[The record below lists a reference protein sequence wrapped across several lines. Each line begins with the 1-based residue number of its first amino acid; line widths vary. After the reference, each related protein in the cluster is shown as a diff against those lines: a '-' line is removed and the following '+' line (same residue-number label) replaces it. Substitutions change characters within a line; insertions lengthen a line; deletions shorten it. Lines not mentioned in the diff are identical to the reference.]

1 MKKAFTII
9 YSVIASLILIFSITF
24 FAVNVYGE
32 KAHGELRTSVRFG
45 KIANGVTNTI
55 KKDNLVNTETM
66 RQIENTIGDTKDF
79 SYIKITVDSKTI
91 YKYPDDYEPQNNTE
105 SSLVLPYN
113 YSYTTSDN
121 RKLEVSAGMYSLRPS
136 TIHHYAKIS
145 FFIILII
152 ALLTII
158 LIIYNNHFDKD
169 KETSKL
175 RSYKSKSNAKTDIDF
190 DDTDSYE
197 DDDEAEE
204 EEYEDDDTQ
213 PYESDNSEPAVE
225 ITEQEEQE
233 TEYNAE
239 EYGKYEEKPANT
251 ELPGKELEPVELEE
265 VKSEQGLFSP
275 DTGLG
280 WESYLMTRLENE
292 LNRATASELDLSLF
306 VIKLAG
312 LDRKSDL
319 MKKICDYLIVE
330 FHDMRKSGSLLH
342 PLIFFIPED
351 NLVKIDGNS
360 LVVIGIG
367 KYLIDIRIRSEINY
381 LDRNLLDPDSHGCSP
396 SVMTIKKKISLGM
409 KLLYYKCIIK
419 DILVMPD
426 GESEFLL
433 IFTYYLVAGSHAVES
448 KLIISIRMQDGTGS
462 LTNKHP
468 LEEARLHR
476 HHSSLLTSYV
486 FCYLLFEFCLLS
498 HYITPIS

>member
-1 MKKAFTII
+1 MVKNVKSFWAWEETMKKAFTII

-330 FHDMRKSGSLLH
+330 FQ
-342 PLIFFIPED
+342 F
-351 NLVKIDGNS
+351 
-360 LVVIGIG
+360 
-367 KYLIDIRIRSEINY
+367 
-381 LDRNLLDPDSHGCSP
+381 
-396 SVMTIKKKISLGM
+396 
-409 KLLYYKCIIK
+409 K
-419 DILVMPD
+419 D
-426 GESEFLL
+426 
-433 IFTYYLVAGSHAVES
+433 
-448 KLIISIRMQDGTGS
+448 
-462 LTNKHP
+462 
-468 LEEARLHR
+468 
-476 HHSSLLTSYV
+476 
-486 FCYLLFEFCLLS
+486 LLFEYKDDSICGIKISMNIDNAVTFGEKLVNEIKKLAGDEVQIVLVGITTRGIRMVTGERLLKEADEAVKHTDPKNPVVGFRADAVKYRKFIES
-498 HYITPIS
+498 N